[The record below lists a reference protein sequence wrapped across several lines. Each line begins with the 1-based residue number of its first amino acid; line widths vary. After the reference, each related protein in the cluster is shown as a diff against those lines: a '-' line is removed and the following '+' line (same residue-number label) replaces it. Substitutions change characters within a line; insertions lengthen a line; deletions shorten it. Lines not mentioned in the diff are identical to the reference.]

1 MAMSIYTD
9 ADALE
14 AYLFH
19 CDDSGLYAVSLD
31 PTGRNIPRNSCPQ
44 GWRLKT
50 EFLLGVHQAVPAS
63 IPPEPILR
71 GVRNVG
77 YYVWREGAMH
87 ATRR

>member
-1 MAMSIYTD
+1 MAMSTYTD
-9 ADALE
+9 ADALK
-14 AYLFH
+14 AYLFQ

-31 PTGRNIPRNSCPQ
+31 PTGRNIPRGSCPQ

-50 EFLLGVHQAVPAS
+50 EFLLGVRQPVPAS

-77 YYVWREGAMH
+77 YYVWGEGRER
-87 ATRR
+87 ATTR